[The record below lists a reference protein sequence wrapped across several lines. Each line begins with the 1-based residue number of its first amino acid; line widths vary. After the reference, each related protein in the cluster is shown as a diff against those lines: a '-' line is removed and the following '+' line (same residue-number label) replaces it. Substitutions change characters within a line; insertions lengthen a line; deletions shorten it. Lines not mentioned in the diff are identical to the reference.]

1 MRTLALLVLFAA
13 PPASALT
20 YQRHVLKNGLVV
32 LLYKDSSAP
41 LVAVDVWYKVGSK
54 NEEPGRT
61 GLAHLFEHYMFECTK
76 HVPEGGYDEAVL
88 RRLGGDA
95 NAFTTNDVTNYY
107 SVVPAE
113 GLDEVLRLE
122 SDRMGYLQDCL
133 NQRLLDK
140 QRSIVENEKRQRG
153 GAPYSGAIDVL
164 LGQTFRPPHPYSWPV
179 IGGMQDLEAASL
191 ADVARFHDSHY
202 MPNNAVVAI
211 AGAIDE
217 NTALERARFWFEGLK
232 QGPPPPTPDVPPLDS
247 LGGRRASTMIDGKA
261 QMPKLIMAFPVP
273 GRGKPGNQEASALAA
288 ILGGGRGARLKKAL
302 EQGTPPLAISV
313 DVEMFGLAETDLL
326 VISAIPAPGAAL
338 PRLEAAIGA
347 ELKKLAV
354 DGVQER
360 ELARAKAKKLMQ
372 FYDALQRAEGIA
384 EDLAAGEALKN
395 DPDAFIG
402 GEARDISALTPDALR
417 AAARRLTPDNSS
429 VVNVLP
435 ADWSKP

>member
-1 MRTLALLVLFAA
+1 MRTLALLSLLAA
-13 PPASALT
+13 SPASALT

-32 LLYKDSSAP
+32 LLHKDASAP

-61 GLAHLFEHYMFECTK
+61 GFAHLFEHYMFECTK

-95 NAFTTNDVTNYY
+95 NAFTTNDMTNYY

-140 QRSIVENEKRQRG
+140 ERSIVENEKRQRG
-153 GAPYSGAIDVL
+153 GAPYALAIDVL
-164 LGQTFRPPHPYSWPV
+164 LGQTCRPPHPYSWPV
-179 IGGMQDLEAASL
+179 IGSMQDLEAASL
-191 ADVARFHDSHY
+191 ADVARFHDSY
-202 MPNNAVVAI
+202 YLPNNAVVAVT
-211 AGAIDE
+211 GAIDE

-232 QGPPPPTPDVPPLDS
+232 QGPPPPAPDVPPLDS
-247 LGGRRASTMIDGKA
+247 LGGRRGSTITDGKA

-273 GRGKPGNQEASALAA
+273 GRGKPGNQEASALAS
-288 ILGGGRGARLKKAL
+288 ILGSGRGARLKKAL

-313 DVEMFGLAETDLL
+313 EVEMFGLSETDLL
-326 VISAIPAPGAAL
+326 VISAIPAPDVDLA
-338 PRLEAAIGA
+338 RLEAAIGA
-347 ELKKLAV
+347 ELKKLAA

-360 ELARAKAKKLMQ
+360 ELARVKAKKLMQ
-372 FYDALQRAEGIA
+372 FYVALQRVEGIA
-384 EDLAAGEALKN
+384 GNLAAGEALN
-395 DPDAFIG
+395 QDPDAFIG
-402 GEARDISALTPDALR
+402 GEARKIEALTPDALR

-435 ADWSKP
+435 ANWSNP